1 MIEKDY
7 ILRILQQFFEDLNTF
22 INRKNK
28 KDSEEDIV
36 SFYNTYVGDYLFY
49 HTAEINNIINSF
61 DKYTDDEKLYR
72 MQILAELFLQ
82 EAQLK
87 TVENTKYTLL
97 KKSLTLW
104 ECIDSKSNTYSIE
117 RIKKIEFI
125 RSKLHK

>member
-28 KDSEEDIV
+28 KDLEEDIV
-36 SFYNTYVGDYLFY
+36 SFYNTYVGDYSFY
-49 HTAEINNIINSF
+49 HTAEINNIINSL